1 MASFES
7 TRSQFT
13 QEHFEVFELDLPVI
27 TGTCTQGAANG
38 FGTPLTCDQAWTS
51 EYKTYKF
58 TNENAPLLS
67 GGSIY
72 RYITKIIENP
82 TELKPGNGLSARGSL
97 TVTLRDFVA
106 DPNEGTAGV
115 TTAVKTQG
123 TFLGKLNARQIME
136 NKTARLKLYRVQS
149 DGSIDLAGGAETH
162 HYIVESFSSNDNG
175 TWTVQCKDVL
185 SLANLDEKT
194 WPPTAGGS
202 LRTDINAATNIIPVA
217 AGVDYSATFA
227 IRIGDEFFRV
237 TGFDATD
244 PVNPFLNV
252 AARGSTINA
261 PVSGVFLTQ
270 TTADSHNAGDEVF
283 ICDLSDN
290 ETIDSLITRVLIASD
305 FDTALIPAAAL
316 AAEVAEWH
324 PNDKINTLHSEAEDV
339 NDVLNKILT
348 GFLMDLWF
356 DQIDNEIKLSAI
368 SVWKESSSTLTEGK
382 QIDAYTL
389 KKTASESLRASRALV
404 IYDKRNLADND
415 DVSSFTKAAQ
425 NANNQII
432 SEALFKE
439 HKDKRFDNNTF
450 IGTNAANLLVQRT
463 VARFSYTPFN
473 YSGISQERFLSFNGV
488 RVKTGDVINLS
499 AKSIQSPNGLPASDR
514 RAQITKIKPNY
525 TNLGRTYNVTAM
537 SYEAAFDNNS
547 EIVIDEPIGNGFSL
561 HTRAGGPAQP
571 VTITFILDGSFSS
584 GPVSF
589 VAGGFAATS
598 KIILILVN
606 GFDGQ
611 ADGGIGGFGE
621 SLFFDSQTSQWISNG
636 PAQNGFA
643 GGIVYDAQEID
654 TDVYFSGA
662 TPSTAFP
669 TADGFIRAPGGGGG
683 GGPAIGMG
691 TNDATG
697 YGGHG
702 GGGGAGRIP
711 GTGGIG
717 GIDAGGSRP
726 VVAGT
731 AGQSGDTT
739 GAGGAGGTGTPTS
752 GGNAGNWGIAGA
764 SVTGGG
770 SGGAA
775 GSGIKDSGAT
785 VTLFGSSA
793 TRYING
799 QGDH

>member
-38 FGTPLTCDQAWTS
+38 FGTPLTCDQSWTN

-58 TNENAPLLS
+58 TNQNAPLLS
-67 GGSIY
+67 GGAIY
-72 RYITKIIENP
+72 RYITKITENP

-97 TVTLRDFVA
+97 TITLRDFVA

-149 DGSIDLAGGAETH
+149 NGTIDLAGGAETH
-162 HYIVESFSSNDNG
+162 HYIVESFKSNDNG
-175 TWTVQCKDVL
+175 TWTVQCKDVM

-194 WPPTAGGS
+194 WPPTAGGF
-202 LRTDINAATNIIPVA
+202 LRLDINETANAIPVDA
-217 AGVDYSATFA
+217 AVDYSAAFA
-227 IRIGDEFFRV
+227 VRIGDEHFRITSV
-237 TGFDATD
+237 TGNQTSTAA
-244 PVNPFLNV
+244 LNV
-252 AARGSTINA
+252 AGRGSTINA

-270 TTADSHNAGDEVF
+270 TTADSHSAGDEVF
-283 ICDLSDN
+283 ICDLSDD

-305 FDTALIPAAAL
+305 FDSALIPAAAL

-368 SVWKESSSTLTEGK
+368 SVWKESSSTLTEGRE
-382 QIDAYTL
+382 IDAYTL
-389 KKTASESLRASRALV
+389 KRSATESLRASRALV
-404 IYDKRNLADND
+404 IYGKRDLADND
-415 DVSSFTKAAQ
+415 DAASFSKGAQ
-425 NANNQII
+425 NADNQII
-432 SEALFKE
+432 SAALYKE

-450 IGTNAANLLVQRT
+450 IGTNAAELLVQRT
-463 VARFSYTPFN
+463 VARFKFTPFSYN
-473 YSGISQERFLSFNGV
+473 GLSQERFLAFNGV
-488 RVKTGDVINLS
+488 RVKTGDVVNLNS
-499 AKSIQSPNGLPASDR
+499 QSIQSPNGLPSAEL

-525 TNLGRTYNVTAM
+525 TNLGRTYTVTAM

-547 EIVIDEPIGNGFSL
+547 EIVLDQPLNGISFYTL
-561 HTRAGGPAQP
+561 AGAPSQST
-571 VTITFILDGSFSS
+571 TITFVLDGNVSS
-584 GPVSF
+584 GQVAM
-589 VAGGFAATS
+589 VAGGFPAGS

-611 ADGGIGGFGE
+611 ADAGNGGFGE
-621 SLFFDSQTSQWISNG
+621 SVFYEANTTQWISNG
-636 PAQNGFA
+636 PAQSGFA
-643 GGIVYDAQEID
+643 GGIVYDAQGID
-654 TDVYFSGA
+654 TDIYFSGA

-683 GGPAIGMG
+683 GGPGIGPG

-702 GGGGAGRIP
+702 GGGGAGRVA
-711 GTGGIG
+711 GTGGNG
-717 GIDAGGSRP
+717 GVNSGGTRP
-726 VVAGT
+726 VIAGT
-731 AGQSGDTT
+731 AGQSGDTIG
-739 GAGGAGGTGTPTS
+739 GAGLGGTGTPTS
-752 GGNAGNWGIAGA
+752 GGNGGGWGVAGA
-764 SVTGGG
+764 SVIGGGTGGL
-770 SGGAA
+770 S

-785 VTLFGSSA
+785 VTLYGSNA

-799 QGDH
+799 NGDH

>member
-38 FGTPLTCDQAWTS
+38 FGTPLTCDQAWSS

-58 TNENAPLLS
+58 TNENAPLLP

-115 TTAVKTQG
+115 TAAVKTQG

-136 NKTARLKLYRVQS
+136 NKTARLKLYRVES
-149 DGSIDLAGGAETH
+149 DGTIDLAGGAEAH
-162 HYIVESFSSNDNG
+162 HYIVESFRSNDNG
-175 TWTVQCKDVL
+175 TWTVQCKDVM

-194 WPPTAGGS
+194 WPPTAGGF
-202 LRTDINAATNIIPVA
+202 LRLDINETANAIPVDA
-217 AGVDYSATFA
+217 AVDYSAAFA
-227 IRIGDEFFRV
+227 VRIGDEHFRITSV
-237 TGFDATD
+237 TDNQTSTAA
-244 PVNPFLNV
+244 LNV

-270 TTADSHNAGDEVF
+270 TTADSHSAGDEVF
-283 ICDLSDN
+283 ICDLSDD

-324 PNDKINTLHSEAEDV
+324 PSDKINTLHSEAEDV

-389 KKTASESLRASRALV
+389 KRTAAESLRASRAFVL
-404 IYDKRNLADND
+404 YGKRDLSDND
-415 DVSSFTKAAQ
+415 DVSSFKKGSQ
-425 NANNQII
+425 NENNQII
-432 SEALFKE
+432 SPALYKE
-439 HKDKRFDNNTF
+439 HKDKRFKNNTL
-450 IGTNAANLLVQRT
+450 IGVNAGDLLVQRY
-463 VARFSYTPFN
+463 VARFAFTPFN
-473 YSGISQERFLSFNGV
+473 YSALSQERFLAFNGV
-488 RVKTGDVINLS
+488 RVKTGDVVNLNS
-499 AKSIQSPNGLPASDR
+499 QSIQSANGLPSSEL

-547 EIVIDEPIGNGFSL
+547 EIVLDQPLNGISFYTL
-561 HTRAGGPAQP
+561 AGAPSQP
-571 VTITFILDGSFSS
+571 TTITFILDGNSSS
-584 GPVSF
+584 GQVAM
-589 VAGGFAATS
+589 VAGGFAAGS

-636 PAQNGFA
+636 PAQNGFS
-643 GGIVYDAQEID
+643 GGIVYDAQGID
-654 TDVYFSGA
+654 TDIYFSGA

-691 TNDATG
+691 TNDSTG

-702 GGGGAGRIP
+702 GGGGAGRVA

-717 GIDAGGSRP
+717 GINAGGTRP
-726 VVAGT
+726 VIAGT
-731 AGQSGDTT
+731 AGQSGDTV
-739 GAGGAGGTGTPTS
+739 GGGGLGGTGTPTS
-752 GGNAGNWGIAGA
+752 GGNAGIWGVAGA

-770 SGGAA
+770 TGGAA

-793 TRYING
+793 ARYING
-799 QGDH
+799 NGDH